1 MRLLRLSS
9 KWMAQLL
16 LTIGKLRLSLPSAA
30 SLSMAAIITSEIK
43 VRISRLMITLATR
56 TITITTT
63 TTISRLILYSLLSEL
78 IEGVISPSKAAT
90 IKTKL
95 SNATKNLTNVSIMT
109 MTLRTNSETD
119 FYLTIKLCTALRKPT
134 FLLTKRGP
142 TFREDIFYN
151 PSEGRNICYVD
162 TGKDLTI
169 FG

>member
-56 TITITTT
+56 TTTITT
-63 TTISRLILYSLLSEL
+63 TTISRLILYSLISEL
-78 IEGVISPSKAAT
+78 IEGVTGPSKAAT
-90 IKTKL
+90 IITKV
-95 SNATKNLTNVSIMT
+95 SNATINLTNVSIMT

-119 FYLTIKLCTALRKPT
+119 FYWTMKLCTALRKPT
-134 FLLTKRGP
+134 FL
-142 TFREDIFYN
+142 
-151 PSEGRNICYVD
+151 
-162 TGKDLTI
+162 
-169 FG
+169 

>member
-56 TITITTT
+56 TITIT

-142 TFREDIFYN
+142 TFRDNNFYN
-151 PSEGRNICYVD
+151 SSEGRNICYVD
-162 TGKDLTI
+162 SGKDLTI

>member
-56 TITITTT
+56 TTTITT
-63 TTISRLILYSLLSEL
+63 TTISRLILYSLISEL
-78 IEGVISPSKAAT
+78 IEGVIGPSKAAT
-90 IKTKL
+90 IITKV
-95 SNATKNLTNVSIMT
+95 SNATINLTNVSIMT

-119 FYLTIKLCTALRKPT
+119 FYWTMKLCTALRKPT
-134 FLLTKRGP
+134 FL
-142 TFREDIFYN
+142 
-151 PSEGRNICYVD
+151 
-162 TGKDLTI
+162 
-169 FG
+169 